1 MFRSCVALGIAMLAA
16 CTAEPDIPLVAGGD
30 AEQGRAAVREFDCAA
45 CHSIPGVA
53 GARTFVGPPLDD
65 WRRNVYIAGR
75 FPNEPDALVRWL
87 MDPPALAP
95 ETAMPR
101 LGLDE
106 SQARDIA
113 AYLYSLE

>member
-1 MFRSCVALGIAMLAA
+1 MLRSCVVFGTLMLAA
-16 CTAEPDIPLVAGGD
+16 CTAELEMPRVAGGD
-30 AEQGRAAVREFDCAA
+30 AERGRAAVDEFDCVV

-53 GARTFVGPPLDD
+53 GARTYVGPPLEG

-75 FPNEPDALVRWL
+75 FPNEPDTLVRWL

-95 ETAMPR
+95 ETAMPS

-113 AYLYSLE
+113 AFLYSLE

>member
-1 MFRSCVALGIAMLAA
+1 MLRSCVAPGVLLLTA
-16 CTAEPDIPLVAGGD
+16 CTAELDVPRVAGGD
-30 AEQGRAAVREFDCAA
+30 AQRGRAVVAEFDCAV
-45 CHSIPGVA
+45 CHSIPGIVA
-53 GARTFVGPPLDD
+53 ARTYVGPPLEG

-75 FPNEPDALVRWL
+75 FPTEPETLVRWL

-106 SQARDIA
+106 SQARHIA